1 MKKKPAAKRPA
12 AKRPAA
18 KKAAPRK
25 AARKTVKPIPDGYH
39 EITPYLAIR
48 GAAKAIDFYKRAFG
62 AKERLRMDAPGGMV
76 GHAELQLGGS
86 VVMLADE
93 YPDMD
98 FKGPES
104 RGGTSVTIHFY
115 VKDCDAV
122 VARAQS
128 AGATVV
134 RPLRDEFYGDRT
146 ATLRDP
152 FGHVWHVSTHKE
164 DLSAAQIR
172 RRGAEAMKEMGGQ

>member
-1 MKKKPAAKRPA
+1 MKKKPAAK
-12 AKRPAA
+12 
-18 KKAAPRK
+18 KKP
-25 AARKTVKPIPDGYH
+25 VKPIPDGYH
-39 EITPYLAIR
+39 QITPYLAIR
-48 GAAKAIDFYKRAFG
+48 GAAKAIDFYKKAFG
-62 AKERLRMDAPGGMV
+62 AKEKLRMDAPGGMI
-76 GHAELQLGGS
+76 GHAELKFGDS

-115 VKDCDAV
+115 VKNCDAV
-122 VARAQS
+122 VAQAQA
-128 AGATVV
+128 AGAKVV

-146 ATLRDP
+146 ASLEDP

-164 DLSAAQIR
+164 ELSKAELRKRA
-172 RRGAEAMKEMGGQ
+172 AEAMKQ